1 MSKRYIACVILLLFL
16 SGCSTKNEINSPNTN
31 DLKTYYPIT
40 GVEPEIS
47 AWIPN
52 SDYVFYFTRATLPA
66 LYIALNMFTH
76 TKESFL
82 YLERQATYDSSY
94 LPAHVQMLALG
105 ASYED
110 AVQIFKNKVKELQ
123 ASHPNATYTFFVD
136 DIRAELIVSLFF
148 ENGVSKDN
156 VLLRLLSDG
165 TQTYMTFKKSYG
177 AADSDIAWNSDI
189 EAISNV
195 YQQYKKIGGGGEYL
209 SDSWCYS
216 FPVIPFVSQDAV
228 LVLQWPE
235 LLSTKSLSL
244 FENLSIQQNKNFWK
258 LNPYKLYSAL
268 PATEQKLLKNMLK
281 LTQTYPELGG
291 KTIEEALTGT
301 GKSNIIITG
310 KNPYG
315 DKTDQYT
322 TLVKKYYGSGYAY
335 FFKAHPA
342 WHESP
347 PDVITLPGVLPM
359 EAILWFYSD
368 KISVIGGYASSLYMT
383 TSTDLKKFFFYN
395 KANDMYLPLP
405 EMYERGLLG
414 KDVIFLNDLKFL
426 GILNKVMEK
435 FDKKDKGR

>member
-1 MSKRYIACVILLLFL
+1 M
-16 SGCSTKNEINSPNTN
+16 
-31 DLKTYYPIT
+31 
-40 GVEPEIS
+40 
-47 AWIPN
+47 
-52 SDYVFYFTRATLPA
+52 
-66 LYIALNMFTH
+66 
-76 TKESFL
+76 
-82 YLERQATYDSSY
+82 
-94 LPAHVQMLALG
+94 
-105 ASYED
+105 
-110 AVQIFKNKVKELQ
+110 
-123 ASHPNATYTFFVD
+123 
-136 DIRAELIVSLFF
+136 
-148 ENGVSKDN
+148 
-156 VLLRLLSDG
+156 
-165 TQTYMTFKKSYG
+165 
-177 AADSDIAWNSDI
+177 
-189 EAISNV
+189 
-195 YQQYKKIGGGGEYL
+195 
-209 SDSWCYS
+209 
-216 FPVIPFVSQDAV
+216 
-228 LVLQWPE
+228 
-235 LLSTKSLSL
+235 SL
-244 FENLSIQQNKNFWK
+244 FENLSVQQNKNFWK
-258 LNPYKLYSAL
+258 LNPYKLYLAL
-268 PATEQKLLKNMLK
+268 PATEQKSLKNMLK

-315 DKTDQYT
+315 DKTDRYAA
-322 TLVKKYYGSGYAY
+322 LVKKYYGSGYAY